1 MLKYNLSQREFGI
14 DIVNVEYDN
23 FIITEDFDVNS
34 NTIYVTFTSKNELLV
49 KVGDILTITDT
60 VNYQNLEDEYDSMI
74 NIQQAEVIGVNYD
87 DKTFTIKC
95 NKYKELYL
103 EDIIFTN
110 EGVIEGL
117 IEEVT
122 DEGINYR
129 DVWDIKFR
137 DIHGF
142 TPEDIFLEL
151 AIIFDNKMCNL
162 ITPMYLDCQ
171 TLRWVVSE
179 DVEYLEDLKQK
190 LFPYGINNQDHA
202 IVRDIKVL
210 VHQQT
215 FRDERFYEFNQSKPT
230 ITTKKF
236 NVNIPI
242 SIDYSTDVRLLHE
255 ENINEYFINDTINAN
270 VNQYIEMEKQVYT
283 PVSANMDYTNFTPI
297 QKINFNLHFREHSG
311 ENWTVE
317 DNDSWNCITKYDLQ
331 DPNQSDL
338 LCFLD
343 FKNNDVKYQKNK
355 LKKSFLRLL
364 FYDSPDNTNQNLLAY
379 STIYMDTAKL
389 YSKFIR
395 NQNTFGYY
403 NFNGDENLTGIRVD
417 RDIVDSENQTF
428 DENLRLSSQMTVENK
443 WQSNRTSEGFYLY
456 MWADNGVSVLPEK
469 LYMKAEFNH
478 AGYGRTIPMMAPY
491 VDGKGFKTKQEIKN
505 DWKGDG
511 YGIHKYLKYSY
522 INMKYMYHKETG
534 EYYYFLDPET
544 YGDKT
549 NKVLDIDL
557 YEARIT
563 F

>member
-1 MLKYNLSQREFGI
+1 MLKYDLSQREFGI
-14 DIVNVEYDN
+14 DIINVEYDN
-23 FIITEDFDVNS
+23 FIITEDFDANS
-34 NTIYVTFTSKNELLV
+34 NTIYVTFTSNNELLV

-60 VNYQNLEDEYDSMI
+60 VNYQNLEEEYDSMI

-87 DKTFTIKC
+87 DKTFTIKT

-129 DVWDIKFR
+129 DVWDIKFQ

-162 ITPMYLDCQ
+162 INLMYLDCQ

-283 PVSANMDYTNFTPI
+283 PVSTNMDYTEFTPI

-331 DPNQSDL
+331 VPNQSDL

-355 LKKSFLRLL
+355 LK
-364 FYDSPDNTNQNLLAY
+364 
-379 STIYMDTAKL
+379 
-389 YSKFIR
+389 
-395 NQNTFGYY
+395 
-403 NFNGDENLTGIRVD
+403 
-417 RDIVDSENQTF
+417 
-428 DENLRLSSQMTVENK
+428 
-443 WQSNRTSEGFYLY
+443 
-456 MWADNGVSVLPEK
+456 
-469 LYMKAEFNH
+469 
-478 AGYGRTIPMMAPY
+478 
-491 VDGKGFKTKQEIKN
+491 
-505 DWKGDG
+505 
-511 YGIHKYLKYSY
+511 
-522 INMKYMYHKETG
+522 
-534 EYYYFLDPET
+534 
-544 YGDKT
+544 
-549 NKVLDIDL
+549 
-557 YEARIT
+557 
-563 F
+563 

>member
-1 MLKYNLSQREFGI
+1 MLKYNLSEKEFGV
-14 DIVNVEYDN
+14 DIINVDYDN
-23 FIITEDFDVNS
+23 YIITEDVDINS
-34 NTIYVTFTSKNELLV
+34 NYIYVTFTSTNELLV
-49 KVGDILTITDT
+49 NVGDILTITDT
-60 VNYQNLEDEYDSMI
+60 LNYQKVDETYDSMV
-74 NIQQAEVIGVNYD
+74 NIQNAEVIGINEI

-95 NKYKELYL
+95 DKYKELYL
-103 EDIIFTN
+103 EDVIITN
-110 EGVIEGL
+110 EGIINGVNE
-117 IEEVT
+117 
-122 DEGINYR
+122 EGINYR
-129 DVWDIKFR
+129 DVWCLKFQ

-142 TPEDIFLEL
+142 TPEDIFLGISIL
-151 AIIFDNKMCNL
+151 FDNKICNL
-162 ITPMYLDCQ
+162 VTPMYVNCQ
-171 TLRWVVSE
+171 TLYWAVSE
-179 DVEYLEDLKQK
+179 DVEYLEELKNI
-190 LFPYGINNQDHA
+190 LYPYGVDNQDQA
-202 IVRDIKVL
+202 IVRNVRVL
-210 VHQQT
+210 VNQQT
-215 FRDERFYEFNQSKPT
+215 FRDESFYNFNQSKPT

-242 SIDYSTDVRLLHE
+242 SIESSNEVRLLHE
-255 ENINEYFINDTINAN
+255 ENLNEYFIKDTINAN
-270 VNQYIEMEKQVYT
+270 INKYVEMEKQVYL
-283 PVSANMDYTNFTPI
+283 PVAASLVNNIYSFVPI

-317 DNDSWNCITKYDLQ
+317 DNDSWNCITKYNLQ

-379 STIYMDTAKL
+379 STIYMDSAKL

-395 NQNTFGYY
+395 NQNTPGYI

-417 RDIVDSENQTF
+417 REIETF

-443 WQSNRTSEGFYLY
+443 WQSTRTSEGFYLY

-491 VDGKGFKTKQEIKN
+491 HKDGSGFKTKDEIKE
-505 DWKGDG
+505 DWDGDG

-522 INMKYMYHKETG
+522 INMKYMYYKETG
-534 EYYYFLDPET
+534 EYYYFLDPEI
-544 YGDKT
+544 YGYNS
-549 NKVLDIDL
+549 NKVLNIDL

>member
-1 MLKYNLSQREFGI
+1 MLKYNLSEKEFGV
-14 DIVNVEYDN
+14 DIINVDYDN
-23 FIITEDFDVNS
+23 YIITEDVDINS
-34 NTIYVTFTSKNELLV
+34 NYIYVTFTSTNELLV
-49 KVGDILTITDT
+49 NVGDILTITDT
-60 VNYQNLEDEYDSMI
+60 LNYQKVDETYDSMV
-74 NIQQAEVIGVNYD
+74 NTQQAEVIGVNYD
-87 DKTFTIKC
+87 DKTFTIKT

-129 DVWDIKFR
+129 DVWCLKFQ

-142 TPEDIFLEL
+142 TPEDIFLGISIL
-151 AIIFDNKMCNL
+151 FDNKICNL
-162 ITPMYLDCQ
+162 VTPMYVNCQ
-171 TLRWVVSE
+171 TLYWAVSE
-179 DVEYLEDLKQK
+179 DVEYLEELKNI
-190 LFPYGINNQDHA
+190 LYPYGVDNQDQA
-202 IVRDIKVL
+202 IVRNVRVL
-210 VHQQT
+210 VNQQT
-215 FRDERFYEFNQSKPT
+215 FRDESFYNFNQSKPT

-242 SIDYSTDVRLLHE
+242 SIESSNEVRLLHE
-255 ENINEYFINDTINAN
+255 ENLNEYFIKDTINAN
-270 VNQYIEMEKQVYT
+270 INKYVEMEKQVYL
-283 PVSANMDYTNFTPI
+283 PVADSLVNKEYSFVPI

-317 DNDSWNCITKYDLQ
+317 DNDSWNCITKYNLQ

-379 STIYMDTAKL
+379 STIYMDSAKL

-395 NQNTFGYY
+395 NQNTPGYI

-417 RDIVDSENQTF
+417 REIETF

-443 WQSNRTSEGFYLY
+443 WQSTRTSEGFYLY

-491 VDGKGFKTKQEIKN
+491 HKDGSGFKTKDEIKE
-505 DWKGDG
+505 DWDGDG

-522 INMKYMYHKETG
+522 INMKYMYYKETG
-534 EYYYFLDPET
+534 EYYYFLDPEI
-544 YGDKT
+544 YGYNS
-549 NKVLDIDL
+549 NKVLNIDL